1 MFVSGTVSCPHCG
14 KNFSASV
21 YLDRKSEESL
31 CPHCSKP
38 VMVDVA
44 GGSGDKLM
52 LMAKKAPAEPEET
65 QRESPA

>member
-31 CPHCSKP
+31 CPHC
-38 VMVDVA
+38 
-44 GGSGDKLM
+44 
-52 LMAKKAPAEPEET
+52 
-65 QRESPA
+65 